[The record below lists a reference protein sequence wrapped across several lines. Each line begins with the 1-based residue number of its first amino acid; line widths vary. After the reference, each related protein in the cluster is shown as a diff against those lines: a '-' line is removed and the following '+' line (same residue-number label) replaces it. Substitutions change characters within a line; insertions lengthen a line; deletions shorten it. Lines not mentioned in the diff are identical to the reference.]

1 MKSHC
6 CSAPIL
12 YTEMYIVCS
21 NCKQPCNLKVVD
33 TWFEAKLRANASKK
47 FEKDTGWWK
56 NINKYLKLCQKQID
70 IDKN

>member
-6 CSAPIL
+6 CSALIL
-12 YTEMYIVCS
+12 STKETRVCS
-21 NCKQPCNLKVVD
+21 NCLRTCCVNGS
-33 TWFEAKLRANASKK
+33 FEAEMRNNASKK
-47 FEKDTGWWK
+47 FDKPVGWWK